1 MIEVLPAE
9 DENIEE
15 KMNELKEEV
24 EETKNIF
31 GRPDIVIDEM
41 VVEIGYD
48 DFKKQPCFLLKSAKT
63 HVKEK
68 NDKKKNKNIPF

>member
-31 GRPDIVIDEM
+31 KLLLFCLPKLVSYIV
-41 VVEIGYD
+41 
-48 DFKKQPCFLLKSAKT
+48 
-63 HVKEK
+63 
-68 NDKKKNKNIPF
+68 